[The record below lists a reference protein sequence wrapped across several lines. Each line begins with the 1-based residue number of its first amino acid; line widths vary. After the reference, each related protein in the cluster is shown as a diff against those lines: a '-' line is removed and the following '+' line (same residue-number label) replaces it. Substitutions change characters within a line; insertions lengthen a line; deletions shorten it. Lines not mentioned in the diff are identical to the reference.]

1 MEKIM
6 RSLLEA
12 VKDSNKEIPEMKTGG
27 SIYKNQN
34 GEIIVFLSISDKEGR
49 STVVNGTGTSFKQAA
64 EKAAAFFHEQ
74 KSRSMQPVYLKLDL
88 VSSVTPKGNLPVH
101 TAKLTY
107 KRRTDGLIL
116 NSMWETAFL
125 PEEVDAYGM
134 IENKKL
140 KRERMFRAAEN
151 HFQLHNT
158 RFLKMLTAE
167 DQVEMAYFRTK
178 SYFIDETG
186 VMPLFRGHRVYS
198 ELTEDIL
205 RYAIELPRNHYFMHS
220 VNKEGRFL
228 YSYEPAT
235 GTTAGGYNILRHA
248 GTLYAMLET
257 YESFPEEKLMREAKR
272 ALCFLLSKIVPLSEK
287 DQSIQ
292 VLADQDIVKLGGN
305 GLAVVALA
313 KYTDITGDEQYLPLM
328 RGLAEW
334 MLHIQDEKGNFAVH
348 KQRFSTGEVS
358 PFVSWYYPGEAML
371 ALTRLYDIDPQE
383 KWLDA
388 CEKQAEY
395 LIHTRDKE
403 ETKET
408 IEHDHWLLYALTDLH
423 EERGGEDY
431 LNHALFIARAIVD
444 SQREKRAGVDR
455 EWIGSYEMKGI
466 PRSTPVACRSEGL
479 GAACRLALRNG
490 LNEEAA
496 IFFEAMKKG
505 ILFQLQMQ
513 LRPESV
519 MYYDYKDLCLGALH
533 ESLTS
538 YELRNDYTQHNVS
551 SFISCYQLMQEEFYQ

>member
-6 RSLLEA
+6 RGLLEA
-12 VKDSNKEIPEMKTGG
+12 VKHPNKKIPEMRTGR
-27 SIYKNQN
+27 SIYQNQN
-34 GEIIVFLSISDKEGR
+34 GEMIIFLSISDKEGR
-49 STVVNGTGTSFKQAA
+49 STVVNGKGTSFKQAA
-64 EKAAAFFHEQ
+64 EEAAAFFHKQ
-74 KSRSMQPVYLKLDL
+74 KSLSMEPVYLKLDL
-88 VSSVTPKGNLPVH
+88 VTSVTPKGNFPVH
-101 TAKLTY
+101 TGKLNY
-107 KRRTDGLIL
+107 KRRTDGLVL
-116 NSMWETAFL
+116 NGMWETAFL

-134 IENKKL
+134 IENKRL

-158 RFLKMLTAE
+158 CFLKILTSE
-167 DQVEMAYFRTK
+167 DQFELAYFRTN

-205 RYAIELPRNHYFMHS
+205 RYAIELPKNHYFMHS

-235 GTTAGGYNILRHA
+235 GTAAGGYNILRHA

-257 YESFPEEKLMREAKR
+257 YECFPEEKLLTEAKR
-272 ALCFLLSKIVPLSEK
+272 ALRYLLSKVVPLSEK
-287 DQSIQ
+287 DGSIQ

-313 KYTDITGDEQYLPLM
+313 KYTDVTGDEQYMSLM
-328 RGLAEW
+328 RGMAEW

-348 KQRFSTGEVS
+348 KQKFSTGEIS

-371 ALTRLYDIDPQE
+371 ALTRLYEVDPQE
-383 KWLDA
+383 RWLNA

-395 LIHTRDKE
+395 LIHTRDKK

-423 EERGGEDY
+423 EERGREEY

-444 SQREKRAGVDR
+444 SQRKKREGLDP
-455 EWIGSYEMKGI
+455 EWTGSYEMKGI

-490 LNEEAA
+490 LNEEAET
-496 IFFEAMKKG
+496 FFEAMKKG

-551 SFISCYQLMQEEFYQ
+551 SFISCY